1 MSKNMKTEKCVICK
15 KAKDDV
21 GHYGDTGIYV
31 CLKCYK
37 GNKFRMYLD
46 KRGVK

>member
-1 MSKNMKTEKCVICK
+1 MKTEKCVICK

-21 GHYGDTGIYV
+21 GHYGDTGICV

-37 GNKFRMYLD
+37 EISLECILTRE
-46 KRGVK
+46 V

>member
-21 GHYGDTGIYV
+21 GHYGDTGICV

-37 GNKFRMYLD
+37 GNKFRTYLD
-46 KRGVK
+46 KRGLK